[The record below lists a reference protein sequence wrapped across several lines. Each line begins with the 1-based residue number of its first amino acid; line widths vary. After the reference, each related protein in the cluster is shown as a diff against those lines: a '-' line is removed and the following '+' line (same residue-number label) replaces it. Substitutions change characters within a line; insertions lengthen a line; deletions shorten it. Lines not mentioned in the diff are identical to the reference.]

1 MTVSGLLTN
10 REAEA
15 IALEVY
21 GPPVDPAARF
31 LNILAV
37 CLVTE
42 TKEHSVPKAIVARIL
57 EEAARLATTE
67 EAQP

>member
-15 IALEVY
+15 VALVVY
-21 GPPVDPAARF
+21 GPPADSAARF

-42 TKEHSVPKAIVARIL
+42 TKELSVPKEIAARIL
-57 EEAARLATTE
+57 EEAAKLATPE
-67 EAQP
+67 EARP